1 MISLAVVFPAG
12 KNQTTMGILCGF
24 FCDSHSSIKTFG
36 YFRVRRQ
43 LADWKP
49 GMELPNLPVEDVA
62 DEIKRHRRDT
72 SFQIAMKSISILR
85 YLTDHVDELPLGVS
99 TRLAVTHDIPVLLVQ
114 LIESKPWIK
123 NDDQVS
129 ELVL

>member
-1 MISLAVVFPAG
+1 
-12 KNQTTMGILCGF
+12 
-24 FCDSHSSIKTFG
+24 
-36 YFRVRRQ
+36 
-43 LADWKP
+43 
-49 GMELPNLPVEDVA
+49 MELPNLPVEDVA

-99 TRLAVTHDIPVLLVQ
+99 TRLAVTDDIPVLLVQ

-123 NDDQVS
+123 NDDQVL
-129 ELVL
+129 ELEWLL